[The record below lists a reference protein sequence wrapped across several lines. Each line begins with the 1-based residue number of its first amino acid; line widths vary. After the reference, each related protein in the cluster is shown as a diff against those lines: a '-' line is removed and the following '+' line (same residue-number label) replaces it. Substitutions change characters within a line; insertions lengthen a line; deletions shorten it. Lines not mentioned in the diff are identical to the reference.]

1 MSRHH
6 RLRTSRNNTAVVLV
20 MLAVGCLAA
29 CDSGGDDGVS
39 SSGPFDMTFNLDAS
53 FQAPHG
59 GQPISWALVR
69 STDGL
74 ILDEGDGTVS
84 ATQNPSFSFST
95 GNVMQKGVSYEVHY
109 WIDSN
114 INGGALGVCD
124 PKAID
129 HQWSTE
135 FLSVMNDIMFTTAYN
150 PALTEDVCTTFTP

>member
-1 MSRHH
+1 MSRH
-6 RLRTSRNNTAVVLV
+6 RQPGTSRNKTAAVLV
-20 MLAVGCLAA
+20 MLVLGCLAA
-29 CDSGGDDGVS
+29 CDGGGDDGVS
-39 SSGPFDMTFNLDAS
+39 SSGPFDMTFSLDDS
-53 FQAPHG
+53 FRVPHG

-69 STDGL
+69 SSDGV
-74 ILDEGDGTVS
+74 ILEEGNGTVS

-114 INGGALGVCD
+114 INGGTSGVCD
-124 PKAID
+124 PRAID

-135 FLSVMNDIMFTTAYN
+135 FLSVMNDIIFTTAYN